1 MTLTY
6 KVFQRRPD
14 DQDTGTDEARAYYA
28 ARGAYDEAS
37 RVRAVAIAR
46 VNEASRV
53 MQAASE
59 EWDAA
64 HKASQKGARS

>member
-28 ARGAYDEAS
+28 AYDEAN